1 MRAEE
6 MFTTLP
12 ANAPSRG
19 NKYRVFKREADG
31 FVHGIGIVLADNKHA
46 ADYRARQYYGRNLA
60 ANEAVWAEEMEG
72 QAA

>member
-1 MRAEE
+1 

-31 FVHGIGIVLADNKHA
+31 FVHGIGIVMAANKHN
-46 ADYRARQYYGRNLA
+46 ADYRARQYFGRNLSG
-60 ANEAVWAEEMEG
+60 NEAVWAEEMEERF
-72 QAA
+72 AL

>member
-1 MRAEE
+1 MRADE

-31 FVHGIGIVLADNKHA
+31 FIHGIGIVVADNKVQ
-46 ADYRARQYYGRNLA
+46 ADYRTRQLFGRNLND
-60 ANEAVWAEEMEG
+60 NEAVWAEELE
-72 QAA
+72 AVA